1 MAAKIFQY
9 LYDVVY
15 NPSTGKYHVIDND
28 SNNAILGPL
37 KQKVVV
43 ADNGRILG
51 PGDDFHIGNAGGIL
65 NLNGAYTFV
74 TRAELGGSLQGFIVE
89 SSGGQYFFITDSQIL
104 LQGNAPGAARLL
116 TPEPG
121 NIVICFLPGTRIATP
136 GGEVAVEDLR
146 VGDPVRTAD
155 GREMPVR
162 WIGRQTVSTLFRDE
176 VDLPIRIRAG
186 AIDDNVPC
194 RDLLIS
200 PDHALLIDD
209 VLVHAGALV
218 DGLAVVRER
227 DLPATFTYY
236 HVELSDH
243 SLILAENTP
252 AETFIDNADRAN
264 FDNWREYQALYPDG
278 SAAVEMPFPRAK
290 SHRQVPRRIR
300 ERLASRASALFRG
313 RASAA

>member
-1 MAAKIFQY
+1 M
-9 LYDVVY
+9 
-15 NPSTGKYHVIDND
+15 
-28 SNNAILGPL
+28 
-37 KQKVVV
+37 
-43 ADNGRILG
+43 
-51 PGDDFHIGNAGGIL
+51 
-65 NLNGAYTFV
+65 
-74 TRAELGGSLQGFIVE
+74 
-89 SSGGQYFFITDSQIL
+89 
-104 LQGNAPGAARLL
+104 
-116 TPEPG
+116 
-121 NIVICFLPGTRIATP
+121 
-136 GGEVAVEDLR
+136 
-146 VGDPVRTAD
+146 RTAD

-176 VDLPIRIRAG
+176 IDLPIRIRAG